1 MVLARD
7 DRPAVWSHGSVCD
20 VRLGLQHLLAVGEL
34 ERFTCQVEG
43 QDQGLR
49 RRAGPWPG

>member
-7 DRPAVWSHGSVCD
+7 DRPAVWSHGSVCE
-20 VRLGLQHLLAVGEL
+20 VRLGLQHLLAIGEL

-43 QDQGLR
+43 QDQGLV
-49 RRAGPWPG
+49 AVPGPLPG